1 MDGLPSMLAQS
12 SYEPLILATDNK
24 KFKVLEDELTNDIK
38 KSRDILVFQ
47 VGGTEFHVM
56 KRNFAKYP
64 TTRLSRLIRAKT
76 TVDILKLCDGYINLG
91 PPHRPEFTFHRN
103 PNFFNAVL
111 DVYRTGE
118 LHAPKNSCSLTFHE
132 DLKFWGIDYF
142 LMDACCVLRHYS
154 SLESAKAEAK
164 MEKEAKA
171 LQMRR
176 FKEENFG
183 KTSIGKIR
191 KFLWNMT
198 EYPES
203 GLPARVSNN
212 RHLNVLKY
220 FGFQV

>member
-1 MDGLPSMLAQS
+1 MNELPKILSQS

-24 KFKVLEDELTNDIK
+24 KTQLLEDDMTNDIK

-56 KRNFAKYP
+56 RRNFAKYP
-64 TTRLSRLIRAKT
+64 TTRLSRLIRART
-76 TVDILKLCDGYINLG
+76 TKEILKLCDGYINRG
-91 PPHRPEFTFHRN
+91 PPHRPEFIFHRN

-118 LHAPKNSCSLTFHE
+118 LHAPRNSCSLTFHE

-154 SLESAKAEAK
+154 DLEKAKAEAK

-171 LQMRR
+171 LQLQR
-176 FKEENFG
+176 FKEEDFG
-183 KTSIGKIR
+183 RSFLGRTR
-191 KFLWNMT
+191 KFLWTMT
-198 EYPES
+198 EYPDS
-203 GLPARVSNN
+203 GLPARVYVIVK
-212 RHLNVLKY
+212 L
-220 FGFQV
+220 